1 MVQSVFRAILACV
14 AGGFVGVLS
23 GGAEK
28 AIGEA
33 ARGMAKKNLKKHS
46 RLRRLHFH
54 RARAKPPATQ
64 AKLAFETLS
73 RASIFLGFQVED

>member
-23 GGAEK
+23 DGAAK
-28 AIGEA
+28 KTGEA
-33 ARGMAKKNLKKHS
+33 ASGMGKKNLKKHS

-54 RARAKPPATQ
+54 RALAKPPATQ
-64 AKLAFETLS
+64 AKLLLRLDS
-73 RASIFLGFQVED
+73 SKLKINVS